1 MRTLTST
8 KVPNTYS
15 HVMLSLATTDT
26 AKTSTATVGSISTI
40 LLPYPGLQAV
50 TSQSSRAFW
59 PISRMISH
67 PHPSSEAR

>member
-1 MRTLTST
+1 MRTLTPT

-40 LLPYPGLQAV
+40 LLP
-50 TSQSSRAFW
+50 
-59 PISRMISH
+59 
-67 PHPSSEAR
+67 